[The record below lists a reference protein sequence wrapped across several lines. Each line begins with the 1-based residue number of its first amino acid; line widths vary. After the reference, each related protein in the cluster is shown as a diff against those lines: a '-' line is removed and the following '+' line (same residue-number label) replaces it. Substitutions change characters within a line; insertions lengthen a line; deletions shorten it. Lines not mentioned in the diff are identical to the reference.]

1 MPADVD
7 ARPQKVVYS
16 FSCFPSVG
24 LVVAHGDD
32 FVLTIAARCLDD
44 RHVTL
49 LLADEGTGD
58 GRTHRY
64 APLFDVGH
72 KNTDEQKTHQD
83 ARQHHKEN
91 HCGTE
96 HHLAVGIQT
105 CDVDDLRVGE
115 FRLDFGNAALDEALL
130 LFGGMVFGVLLQ
142 IAVRTRLGDR
152 IDDARPRYRFEP
164 LQFFTQALRAR
175 CRERYFCHY
184 ANTKSNSSSDRTSPA
199 PRYGSAKPVASAPA
213 MVVV

>member
-64 APLFDVGH
+64 APLFDVGLEIADDLITH
-72 KNTDEQKTHQD
+72 LVAGLLLDEI
-83 ARQHHKEN
+83 

-105 CDVDDLRVGE
+105 SDVDDLRVGE
-115 FRLDFGNAALDEALL
+115 FRLDFGNTAHNET
-130 LFGGMVFGVLLQ
+130 Q
-142 IAVRTRLGDR
+142 QHKNNKENNKHQQNTEHTHHNDR
-152 IDDARPRYRFEP
+152 ID
-164 LQFFTQALRAR
+164 
-175 CRERYFCHY
+175 
-184 ANTKSNSSSDRTSPA
+184 
-199 PRYGSAKPVASAPA
+199 
-213 MVVV
+213 

>member
-1 MPADVD
+1 MRADVD

-16 FSCFPSVG
+16 FSCFQSEG
-24 LVVAHGDD
+24 LVVAHGGE

-64 APLFDVGH
+64 APLFDVGLEIADDLITH
-72 KNTDEQKTHQD
+72 LVAGLLLDEI
-83 ARQHHKEN
+83 
-91 HCGTE
+91 HCGAE

-115 FRLDFGNAALDEALL
+115 FRLEFGNAALEEALL

-142 IAVRTRLGDR
+142 FAVRTRLGDR
-152 IDDARPRYRFEP
+152 IDDARPLYRFEP

-184 ANTKSNSSSDRTSPA
+184 ANSLCNCCSDRTSPA